1 MNYLLMTIILLLSLV
16 TMLYFFFSVILFQM
30 QPRSASCRGASQRL
44 SVIHPVFTSHSSRTQ
59 SIGAGV
65 GAGCVP
71 VTLVEV

>member
-16 TMLYFFFSVILFQM
+16 TMLYFFFQSFQM